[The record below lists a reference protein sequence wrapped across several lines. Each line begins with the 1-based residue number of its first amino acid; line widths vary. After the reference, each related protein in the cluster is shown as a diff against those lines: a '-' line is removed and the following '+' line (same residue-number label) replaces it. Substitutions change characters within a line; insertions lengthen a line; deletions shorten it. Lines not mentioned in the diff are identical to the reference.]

1 MQHSPGSFFPTAYST
16 PPSQSAPPPLP
27 PPPLPPRSTRAPS
40 VAAASTTRTAPATGV
55 LLDDPV
61 LDARRTLAL
70 LLGPGGADDHTPAQG
85 LLHRLETDVDAVLTR
100 YETAFAQGTPH
111 GDHCGADIS
120 TMLSTLDAL
129 VALLSRSSVGGFDPS
144 HSLAAPGGR
153 PLAQT
158 DVDRASANVQSLF
171 KELQRSREG
180 AELAKAGLSG

>member
-1 MQHSPGSFFPTAYST
+1 MQHSPAPFFPTAYST
-16 PPSQSAPPPLP
+16 PPSQAAPPPLP
-27 PPPLPPRSTRAPS
+27 PPPLAPRSLRAPS
-40 VAAASTTRTAPATGV
+40 VATTRTVPATGV

-85 LLHRLETDVDAVLTR
+85 LLHRLETDVHAVLTR
-100 YETAFAQGTPH
+100 YETAFAEGTPPGNH
-111 GDHCGADIS
+111 GAADIT

-129 VALLSRSSVGGFDPS
+129 VALLSRSSVGGFDPAQ
-144 HSLAAPGGR
+144 SLAAAPGGR
-153 PLAQT
+153 PLAQA